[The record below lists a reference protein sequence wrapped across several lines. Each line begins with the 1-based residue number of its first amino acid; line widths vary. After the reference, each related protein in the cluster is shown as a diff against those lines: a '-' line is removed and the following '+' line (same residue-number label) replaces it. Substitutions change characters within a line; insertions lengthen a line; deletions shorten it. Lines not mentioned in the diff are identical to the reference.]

1 MGGGRL
7 SFIPTKRIGGGGG
20 HTEGKGWGGGA
31 VSDPQFSHLVAPT
44 PSYH

>member
-7 SFIPTKRIGGGGG
+7 SFIPTKRIGGG

-31 VSDPQFSHLVAPT
+31 VSDLQFSNLVAPT